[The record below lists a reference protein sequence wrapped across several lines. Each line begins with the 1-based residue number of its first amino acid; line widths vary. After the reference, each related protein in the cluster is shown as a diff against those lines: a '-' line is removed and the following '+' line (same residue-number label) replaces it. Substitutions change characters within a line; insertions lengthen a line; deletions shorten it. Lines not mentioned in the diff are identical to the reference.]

1 MELIE
6 RHEQI
11 AVLEDL
17 AEQCITGQ
25 GQVALLCGAP
35 ATGRTALLQSFARSQ
50 LERGALVLSASCAP
64 AEEGLFLGVVSQL
77 LYATPLPDPH
87 GTEIG
92 RLLEGAAAQGGTA
105 DADRQRLYHALCL
118 RLRAVA
124 ADRPLL
130 ITVDDIGHA
139 DPASL
144 DFLQQLVRRSS
155 ADRIM
160 VTVTDNGERPDVT
173 APLLAELQRQQH
185 MRHIQVA
192 PLSRRGAYE
201 LVARRFGPESAEPLA
216 AELHAASGGNPLLLS
231 ALIDDRAAQTQ
242 DNSRYELAVLG
253 LLQDRDPVVLE
264 VARGI
269 AVLDDEETGLDT
281 ARLLDLNPQAVDC
294 ALRKLTSAGLL
305 LNRRFRQ
312 ESARAAVLERI
323 PEKVRATLHRRA
335 AELLI
340 ESGSAPTAVAFHL
353 LSAGTAPPVW
363 GMPCLLEAAEQE
375 LYSLRLVRGAQYLEL
390 ALAGPTEPGAAASI
404 RARLTHTE
412 WMINP
417 VSAGRHLPALTNALR
432 AGHLSLRE
440 GLNLIRH
447 LLWHGRTQEAGRLLS
462 LVRDGAAN
470 SPAVADELRDL
481 EGWLAFTHPP
491 LARRGYLPPV
501 RPDDG
506 RTVTPLA
513 DPWLQAAAVMAG
525 QLSRGQTE
533 EAVVRAKETLRDLHL
548 GRHTCWVD
556 EAALLAFR
564 TLLVADRTHTAQEW
578 CERLLDREAGG
589 RTLPWRALMLF
600 VRAEVAMARGDLAGA
615 ARHAEESLTELNVRA
630 WGVAA
635 GLPLGTLILANARL
649 GRFEEAGALLAHQV
663 PDTMFQTSHGVH
675 YLYARGQLHLATRH
689 YHAALAD
696 FLSCGDLVRG
706 WGLDPAG
713 LVQWRTGAAEAW
725 LGLGNTEQMR
735 QQVGNQLT
743 WQGSGSARGRA
754 LALRLTASAGP
765 VGRRPQLLLESLEL
779 LEKCGDR
786 FEQARTLAKLSSAYH
801 LLDENRR
808 ARMVFRRSMHLAQSC
823 NAESLTR
830 ELLSVSSELG
840 EAPAASGDAEKLAVL
855 TGSER
860 RVAALAAMGYT
871 NREIATKLYITA
883 STVEQHLTRV
893 YRKLEITHRK
903 ELPSDLNWLRDKTG

>member
-6 RHEQI
+6 RQDQI
-11 AVLEDL
+11 ALLEDL
-17 AEQCITGQ
+17 ALRCTTGQ

-35 ATGRTALLQSFARSQ
+35 ATGRTTLLKSFARSQ
-50 LERGALVLSASCAP
+50 MERGALVLSASCAP
-64 AEEGLFLGVVSQL
+64 SEDSLFLGVVSQL
-77 LYATPLPDPH
+77 LYAAPLPDPH
-87 GTEIG
+87 GAAID
-92 RLLEGAAAQGGTA
+92 RLLEQAAGGGTA
-105 DADRQRLYHALCL
+105 GAERQRLYHDLCL
-118 RLRAVA
+118 RLRAIA
-124 ADRPLL
+124 TGRPLL
-130 ITVDDIGHA
+130 ITVDDVGHA
-139 DPASL
+139 DPQSL
-144 DFLQQLVRRSS
+144 DFLQQLVRRGS

-185 MRHIQVA
+185 MRHILVS
-192 PLSRRGAYE
+192 PLSPGGAYE
-201 LVARRFGPESAEPLA
+201 LVARRFGPEAAGPLA
-216 AELHAASGGNPLLLS
+216 TELYAASGGNPLLLS
-231 ALIDDRAAQTQ
+231 ALIDDRAAQQ
-242 DNSRYELAVLG
+242 DTNHYELAVLG

-269 AVLDDEETGLDT
+269 AVLGDEGAALDV
-281 ARLLDLNPQAVDC
+281 ARLLDIDPQAVDC
-294 ALRKLTSAGLL
+294 ARRKLTSAGLL
-305 LNRRFRQ
+305 RDRGFRQ
-312 ESARAAVLERI
+312 ASARAAVVERI
-323 PEKVRATLHRRA
+323 PDEVRAALHRRA
-335 AELLI
+335 AELLF
-340 ESGSAPTAVAFHL
+340 ESGGAPATVAFHL
-353 LSAGTAPPVW
+353 LSAGTPPPAW
-363 GMPCLLEAAEQE
+363 GLPCLLEAAEHE
-375 LYSLRLVRGAQYLEL
+375 LRAQDLVRGSEYLEL
-390 ALAGPTEPGAAASI
+390 ALTGPAEPDAAASI

-412 WMINP
+412 WMVNP
-417 VSAGRHLPALTNALR
+417 LRAGRHLPALTDTLR
-432 AGHLSLRE
+432 AGDLTLRE

-447 LLWHGRTQEAGRLLS
+447 LLWHGRTQEGGQLLDIVRAGA
-462 LVRDGAAN
+462 GE
-470 SPAVADELRDL
+470 SPATADELRDV
-481 EGWLAFTHPP
+481 EQWLAFTQPP
-491 LARRGYLPPV
+491 LARRNYLPV
-501 RPDDG
+501 ARADDG

-513 DPWLQAAAVMAG
+513 DPWLRTAAVMAG

-533 EAVVRAKETLRDLHL
+533 AAVVRAKETLRDLHL

-556 EAALLAFR
+556 EAALMAFR
-564 TLLVADRTHTAQEW
+564 TLLVADRHRTALEW
-578 CERLLDREAGG
+578 CERLLGREAGG
-589 RTLPWRALMLF
+589 RTLAWRALMFF
-600 VRAEVAMARGDLAGA
+600 VRSEVAMARGDLPGA
-615 ARHAEESLTELNVRA
+615 AQYAQEALTELNVRA

-635 GLPLGTLILANARL
+635 GLPLGNLILANARL
-649 GRFEEAGALLAHQV
+649 GRFEEAGALLAQPV
-663 PDTMFQTSHGVH
+663 PDTMFQTSYGVH

-725 LGLGNTEQMR
+725 LGLGNKDQMR

-786 FEQARTLAKLSSAYH
+786 FEQARTLAKLSGAYH
-801 LLDENRR
+801 RLDENRR
-808 ARMVFRRSMHLAQSC
+808 ARMVFRRALHLAQGC
-823 NAESLTR
+823 QAEPLTR

-840 EAPAASGDAEKLAVL
+840 EALAASGDAVKLAVL

-903 ELPSDLNWLRDKTG
+903 ELPSDLNWRHDAAS